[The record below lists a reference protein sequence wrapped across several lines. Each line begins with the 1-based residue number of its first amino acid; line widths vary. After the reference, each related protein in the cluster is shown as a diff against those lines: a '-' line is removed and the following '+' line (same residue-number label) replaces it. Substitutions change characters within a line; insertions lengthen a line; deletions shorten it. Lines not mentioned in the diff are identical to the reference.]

1 MITIAALQ
9 IYWGSV
15 KKQKFIKK
23 NASAN
28 DKNLQ
33 DNGIFPPIMENYFI
47 LRENTHNVR
56 KFQEISN
63 ENRKTVKHRIKVIS
77 DRTPF
82 LWENL
87 PN

>member
-1 MITIAALQ
+1 
-9 IYWGSV
+9 
-15 KKQKFIKK
+15 
-23 NASAN
+23 
-28 DKNLQ
+28 
-33 DNGIFPPIMENYFI
+33 MENYFI

-63 ENRKTVKHRIKVIS
+63 ENRKTVKYRIKVIS

>member
-1 MITIAALQ
+1 
-9 IYWGSV
+9 
-15 KKQKFIKK
+15 
-23 NASAN
+23 
-28 DKNLQ
+28 
-33 DNGIFPPIMENYFI
+33 MENYFI

-63 ENRKTVKHRIKVIS
+63 ENRKTVKYRIKVIS

-87 PN
+87 PNYNKLATSLHDFKLKIKNWHCDKSLCWLCQNFQQKLRFL